1 MFLFVPLNHFCICD
15 DMGRVVLKAA
25 SIISLKLC
33 NVSNIKSLKLNLN
46 YSTLVFFCLFNFLV
60 PV

>member
-1 MFLFVPLNHFCICD
+1 MFLFVPLNHFCFCD
-15 DMGRVVLKAA
+15 DMDRVVLKAT

-46 YSTLVFFCLFNFLV
+46 YSTLVFFLSF
-60 PV
+60 

>member
-1 MFLFVPLNHFCICD
+1 MFLFVPLNHFCFCD
-15 DMGRVVLKAA
+15 DMDRVVLKAA

-33 NVSNIKSLKLNLN
+33 NVSNIKSC
-46 YSTLVFFCLFNFLV
+46 VFCLFNFLV